1 MDKLQEII
9 SDLSLWHLA
18 SEEELK
24 PLDINA
30 GPCYII
36 EQSYVKDIMIGF
48 MKKQQTIIEEH
59 HRQQEITVNQFRQ
72 AQEEIQRL
80 KQENTRYEYL
90 LGESE
95 LSDKIQSICDHCKLT
110 SGGREITIKDEEFGF
125 LIEEANKSH
134 RLQAENNRFKE
145 ALQVYSDE
153 NKYRRTPRMS
163 QWATA
168 ENEKLFGDFNP
179 SFMEVDR
186 GQTAIKALERVAE

>member
-9 SDLSLWHLA
+9 SDLSLWYLA
-18 SEEELK
+18 SKEELK

-36 EQSYVKDIMIGF
+36 ERSYVKDIMIGF
-48 MKKQQTIIEEH
+48 MKKQQAIIEEH
-59 HRQQEITVNQFRQ
+59 QRQQDIAVNQFRQ

-134 RLQAENNRFKE
+134 RLQEENGRFKK
-145 ALQVYSDE
+145 ALQVYAKESNYE
-153 NKYRRTPRMS
+153 SRRRKVPG
-163 QWATA
+163 TA
-168 ENEKLFGDFNP
+168 INGEKISASLIEIDK
-179 SFMEVDR
+179 
-186 GQTAIKALERVAE
+186 GQTAREALEGDAE